1 MPPLLPG
8 TRCALAAPF
17 RPCPRGRLALAG
29 QPCTGGLLSVALS
42 LESPPPAVSRHRVP
56 VEPGLS
62 STGGIAPPAAAA
74 RLSGKRDVRPR
85 AWAVKH
91 SELPAR
97 RTTRYC
103 NVTRPAAPATQRNNA
118 FPRRPDAA
126 IRSTVQ
132 TRARAHAPVAILVL
146 IALCG
151 RHQQHPFT
159 PPARL
164 LPLLPGV
171 SEPAKKR
178 GRSAPAG

>member
-17 RPCPRGRLALAG
+17 RPCPRGRSAHAV
-29 QPCTGGLLSVALS
+29 QPCAGGLLSVALS
-42 LESPPPAVSRHRVP
+42 LGSPPPAVSRHRVP

-74 RLSGKRDVRPR
+74 RLSGKRDVRPH

-91 SELPAR
+91 FAFPAR

-103 NVTRPAAPATQRNNA
+103 NIIRPAAPLNATKRCRDA
-118 FPRRPDAA
+118 RMPRLGAPLR
-126 IRSTVQ
+126 TWG
-132 TRARAHAPVAILVL
+132 RAYSAGAILVL
-146 IALCG
+146 IALCD
-151 RHQQHPFT
+151 RQQQHPLT

-164 LPLLPGV
+164 LPPLPAV
-171 SEPAKKR
+171 WEAAEKR